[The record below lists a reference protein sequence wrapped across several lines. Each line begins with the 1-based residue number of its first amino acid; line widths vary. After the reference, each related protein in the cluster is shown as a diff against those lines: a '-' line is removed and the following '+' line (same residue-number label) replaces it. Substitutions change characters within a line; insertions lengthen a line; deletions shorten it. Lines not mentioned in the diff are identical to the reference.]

1 MNITTTKQVNIKLSD
16 ILSTIKLNQGHM
28 PTHELAMMLDKR
40 HDNLLRKLES
50 QGVQVLNL
58 RSYKIE
64 TSKGNRGGIQTYD
77 SYLLNERQAV
87 ALAMS
92 YNMQLGMMVW
102 DAFKSALEVVD
113 AVNAGEDLETISKK
127 AEEAA
132 YDALVGSVATFIC
145 PTSKIATKKLKALMG
160 LCVKVAAVEVG
171 GVHQALSEITAFHKA
186 FSIQAELRGLPLRA
200 HWSEEAKRVI
210 NPAFGIEEDAKRARI
225 AYSKSFGSW

>member
-16 ILSTIKLNQGHM
+16 ILSTIKLNQGYM
-28 PTHELAMMLDKR
+28 PTHELAMMLGKK
-40 HDNLLRKLES
+40 HTHLLRKLES
-50 QGVQVLNL
+50 QGCKVPNLGSLQVE
-58 RSYKIE
+58 KA
-64 TSKGNRGGIQTYD
+64 TGNNGSRLYT
-77 SYLLNERQAV
+77 SYLLNDEQAV

-92 YNMQLGMMVW
+92 YDMQLGMMVYRG
-102 DAFKSALEVVD
+102 FKSALEVVD

-127 AEEAA
+127 AEDAA

-145 PTSKIATKKLKALMG
+145 PTSKIATKKLKALMK